1 MNRYDLSLLFSRA
14 HSAQRSVLSVYLN
27 VDQSQAENL
36 NRGFEKQLKK
46 MASGVRR
53 QLTDAGDRDWFSMAI
68 HHIQDFIAA
77 YHPVAKA
84 VVLFY
89 DVIDEFFWYQE
100 LGFAVT
106 DQLRWDRELFLQPLA
121 NAMDQLE
128 SYGVVLADRSKLRF
142 FVVSLGEIEEVIRD
156 EGNGKRV
163 RHIKTAGMD
172 NADSSSR
179 IQRKADNQIRENLR
193 RLIKEADE
201 VVKARRLNRLV
212 LAGTPEITKELRN
225 MLSARL
231 ALRVIGEIDISMSAP
246 ASRVLS
252 ATKKL
257 AEKHERDTELEKV
270 NKIITSA
277 AKNGKAVVGLAR
289 TLKAINSGR
298 VWELIYVGGFLAQ
311 GYECSK
317 CSALFSARP
326 TRCPYCASRIQAVE
340 DVVERA
346 VEHAL
351 RKQAKVE
358 VVTADASAALKA
370 AGGIGAFLKTR
381 TGTVEV

>member
-46 MASGVRR
+46 MASEVRR
-53 QLTDAGDRDWFSMAI
+53 QSTDPGDRDRFSMAM

-77 YHPVAKA
+77 YKPAAKA

-89 DVIDEFFWYQE
+89 DTIDTFFWYQE
-100 LGFAVT
+100 LGFPVT
-106 DQLRWDRELFLQPLA
+106 DQMRWDRELFLQPLA
-121 NAMDQLE
+121 NATDQLE

-142 FVVSLGEIEEVIRD
+142 LVVSLGEIEEMIRD
-156 EGNGKRV
+156 DGNGKQV

-172 NADSSSR
+172 NADSSSH
-179 IQRKADNQIRENLR
+179 IQRKADNQIRDNLR
-193 RLIKEADE
+193 RLIKKVDE

-212 LAGTPEITKELRN
+212 LAGTPEITKELRS

-231 ALRVIGEIDISMSAP
+231 ARNVIGEIDLPMSAP
-246 ASRVLS
+246 ASRVFS
-252 ATKKL
+252 ATKKV
-257 AEKHERDTELEKV
+257 AEKYERDTELEKV
-270 NKIITSA
+270 TKIITSA
-277 AKNGKAVVGLAR
+277 AKKGKAVVGLGR

-298 VWELIYVGGFLAQ
+298 VWELIYAGGFLSP

-317 CSALFSARP
+317 CAALFSARP
-326 TRCPYCASRIQAVE
+326 TRCPYCASRIQAVR

-358 VVTADASAALKA
+358 VVTADASATLKA

-381 TGTVEV
+381 TGMVAV